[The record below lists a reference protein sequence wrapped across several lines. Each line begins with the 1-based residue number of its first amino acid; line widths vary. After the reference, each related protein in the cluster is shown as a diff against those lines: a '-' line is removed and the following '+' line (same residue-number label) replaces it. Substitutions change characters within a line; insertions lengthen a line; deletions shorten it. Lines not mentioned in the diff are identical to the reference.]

1 MKIPFLLKFQPL
13 ILGSISGSHLRQL
26 ISLWT
31 HGYFFQSL
39 GYMVFCLFC
48 GSSCFSFGHEELLHV
63 ASCLSASLSFFFF
76 FDSFYHHKMFLIFCH
91 HKLFQVHLVCHFI
104 FCRLVRVSKN
114 YRSVIRACME
124 EMHQFAGKY
133 CVCVCVCE

>member
-1 MKIPFLLKFQPL
+1 MD
-13 ILGSISGSHLRQL
+13 ISFSPWV
-26 ISLWT
+26 IC
-31 HGYFFQSL
+31 YFVYFVAQVVL
-39 GYMVFCLFC
+39 ALAMRN
-48 GSSCFSFGHEELLHV
+48 SFKLTPVCQQTFYL
-63 ASCLSASLSFFFF
+63 FF
-76 FDSFYHHKMFLIFCH
+76 FDTFYHHKMFLIFCH

-133 CVCVCVCE
+133 CVYE